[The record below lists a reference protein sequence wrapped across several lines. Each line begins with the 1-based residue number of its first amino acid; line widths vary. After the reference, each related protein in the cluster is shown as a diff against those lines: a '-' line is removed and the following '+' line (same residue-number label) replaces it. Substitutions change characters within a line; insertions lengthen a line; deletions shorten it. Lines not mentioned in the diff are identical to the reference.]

1 MNSFDEQ
8 IVHDFAI
15 TPLRTESWFFFF
27 LSGKAKKWVYFLL
40 FFLEIINICLS
51 SGFIILF
58 VP

>member
-1 MNSFDEQ
+1 MRALYYSEKTDLVNLT
-8 IVHDFAI
+8 FACL
-15 TPLRTESWFFFF
+15 PQVQLNLRT
-27 LSGKAKKWVYFLL
+27 KKWLYFLL